1 MKIVRFA
8 FEVVRAALSDLGR
21 SPVASLLAILAMGVA
36 IFLLAGFVL
45 VGRGVEALLSHWAS
59 QASIEV
65 YLRDDAPDEEVAL
78 LARSLAADPA
88 IRRVEQ
94 ISRERA
100 LAEFRQLFPDLADID
115 GLLGENPLPR
125 SLRLVPASPDPT
137 TARALARQ
145 VGAHPA
151 VDSVRLDR
159 EWIDTLA
166 RLGAVLRWS
175 TAVGSLVLLLAGLT
189 TIGSVVRL
197 ALDDKRD
204 EVALM
209 RLVGAPASFV
219 LAPVLLSGALLG
231 AAGAAVA
238 VWGLDLVRLAA
249 LAWLEGTPLAGL
261 ASFMLGTGLDA
272 ASRLALLAGASAAG
286 LVAAG
291 LAAGRAAVR

>member
-1 MKIVRFA
+1 MKVLRFT
-8 FEVVRAALSDLGR
+8 FEVVRAALSDLAR
-21 SPVASLLAILAMGVA
+21 SPAASLLAIVAMAVA
-36 IFLLAGFVL
+36 IFLLAAFVL
-45 VGRGVEALLSHWAS
+45 AGRGVEALLAHWAS

-65 YLRDDAPDEEVAL
+65 YLRDEAPDDEIEE
-78 LARSLAADPA
+78 LARTLEADPS
-88 IRRVEQ
+88 IRRVER

-100 LAEFRQLFPDLADID
+100 LMEFRRLFPDLADID

-145 VGAHPA
+145 IGAHPA

-166 RLGAVLRWS
+166 RLASALRWS
-175 TAVGSLVLLLAGLT
+175 TAAGSLVLLLAGLT
-189 TIGSVVRL
+189 TIGAVVRL

-219 LAPVLLSGALLG
+219 LAPVLLSGAILG
-231 AAGAAVA
+231 AAGAALA
-238 VWGLDLVRLAA
+238 IWSLDLVRTLA
-249 LAWLEGTPLAGL
+249 LSWLEGTPLGGL
-261 ASFMLGTGLDA
+261 GTFMLGRGLDEA
-272 ASRLALLAGASAAG
+272 ASLALLAGAAAAG